1 MNDLTLYRIDVEGG
15 KHAPLD
21 VQQLAGDVGEG
32 NRIVLAMFG
41 SQYGYACTQGCSTSR
56 VPRATLERAVVEELE
71 LTPARRRQIKKAMRF
86 HLRHRPKTKLIK
98 KFLGAL

>member
-1 MNDLTLYRIDVEGG
+1 MNDLHLYRIDIEGG

-41 SQYGYACTQGCSTSR
+41 TQYGYACTQGCNTSR
-56 VPRATLERAVVEELE
+56 VPRATLERAVIEELE
-71 LTPARRRQIKKAMRF
+71 LTPARRRQLKKSMSF
-86 HLRHRPKTKLIK
+86 HSRHRQKTKLIK
-98 KFLGAL
+98 QFLAAL